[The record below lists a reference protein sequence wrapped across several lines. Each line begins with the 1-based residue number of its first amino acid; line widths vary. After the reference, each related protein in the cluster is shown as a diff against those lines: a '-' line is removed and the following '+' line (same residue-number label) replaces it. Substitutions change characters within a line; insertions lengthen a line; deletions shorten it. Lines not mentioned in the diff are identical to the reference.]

1 MSQVHLFYWRTFF
14 IGALETSAPP
24 LRSRSL
30 LALVP
35 LRHDEICGGRGDDV
49 EHEEVEDDMPV
60 AALASNVEAEQ
71 IEHAGIH
78 HQKHEIEKKLAGLFC
93 CHFVCCHN
101 CMFLKIIIGL
111 LLFGGC

>member
-1 MSQVHLFYWRTFF
+1 MLT
-14 IGALETSAPP
+14 
-24 LRSRSL
+24 
-30 LALVP
+30 
-35 LRHDEICGGRGDDV
+35 
-49 EHEEVEDDMPV
+49 V
-60 AALASNVEAEQ
+60 AALVSNVETEQ

-111 LLFGGC
+111 ILFGGMVRLLEGMVMLLERLLGCRC

>member
-1 MSQVHLFYWRTFF
+1 MQVLILASRV
-14 IGALETSAPP
+14 I
-24 LRSRSL
+24 RSL

-111 LLFGGC
+111 ILFGGCRYCLEDVDIVWREC